1 MEQHSCLLGGKMAVD
16 ILTRPYLQL
25 DSSTLTGSASNTGGG
40 YVTGAV
46 CPSHPIQPFHTSL
59 TCPLGHAVFRE
70 LGFAQDP
77 IGTSKGQRHLTAGRC
92 SLTLHAEGDL
102 SSSRP
107 PSQHDSHQPS
117 LHMCTCTALRGT

>member
-1 MEQHSCLLGGKMAVD
+1 MAVD
-16 ILTRPYLQL
+16 ILTHPYLQL

-46 CPSHPIQPFHTSL
+46 CPSL
-59 TCPLGHAVFRE
+59 TCPLGHVVFRE

>member
-1 MEQHSCLLGGKMAVD
+1 MAVD
-16 ILTRPYLQL
+16 ILTHPYLQL

-40 YVTGAV
+40 
-46 CPSHPIQPFHTSL
+46 PIQPFRTSL

-77 IGTSKGQRHLTAGRC
+77 VGTSKGQRHLTAGRC